1 MTQSRDSA
9 LGPSNS
15 SDSGSDRAG
24 ATRQPGLPDPLTPV
38 DKATREGAPRSALP
52 EEVMSIETDK
62 TGTALDVTPD
72 PEPDQDRDDDEGGEH
87 EPAEHEPHP
96 TSSPGRAACRTPSD
110 RADAAADRQHD
121 AAE

>member
-1 MTQSRDSA
+1 MPHSDDTA

-24 ATRQPGLPDPLTPV
+24 ATRQPGMPDPLTPV
-38 DKATREGAPRSALP
+38 DKAMREDAPRSPLP

-62 TGTALDVTPD
+62 TGIAEDVTPEPD
-72 PEPDQDRDDDEGGEH
+72 PEPDEERDDDSDHGEH

-96 TSSPGRAACRTPSD
+96 TT
-110 RADAAADRQHD
+110 
-121 AAE
+121 